1 MNSASEGDLFSEGLI
16 LVDLLASFIATNGV
30 NIATGF
36 SIAQNLFK
44 SKVVSIETHSE
55 FILFSSEDAI
65 FSFLTSNSYPRGD
78 YVSRL
83 VASRICRSIEQ
94 INLQGG
100 VIFIR
105 QLRGASGSNIRSLLL
120 PLYGVGDKF
129 ICTYFLLA
137 GIGEF

>member
-1 MNSASEGDLFSEGLI
+1 MNSTSEGDLFSEGLI

-83 VASRICRSIEQ
+83 RYLSAKLSACDAV
-94 INLQGG
+94 
-100 VIFIR
+100 
-105 QLRGASGSNIRSLLL
+105 RGNISNINCF
-120 PLYGVGDKF
+120 PLM
-129 ICTYFLLA
+129 A
-137 GIGEF
+137 QQQAHE